1 MVLAGKTL
9 SLAGDRQAA
18 GECATM
24 GALHMVTQHC
34 AVIFL
39 IFDIHLIFQKIVE
52 NSKMH
57 RK

>member
-1 MVLAGKTL
+1 L

-18 GECATM
+18 GECATT

>member
-1 MVLAGKTL
+1 
-9 SLAGDRQAA
+9 
-18 GECATM
+18 M